1 MANRKKAGKKKQKN
15 KANTSRLGDHVDR
28 AANTDEGDKA
38 TTDKATT
45 GQTAGE
51 QNRKSPVYIDVTP
64 KKAADSNARQ
74 KFWDNAWV
82 RYQRK
87 RIAAKFGGIK
97 KPRTAKFGSLKESQ
111 TARSGSLKKP
121 LTVQSGSL
129 KNRLAGV
136 KWDRRMILS
145 AVSALAVLIAVC
157 GLLFTFLEY
166 RKSDRIYGKAEADYV
181 TVFDKAELAQGQA
194 SGANGNGNGDNGM
207 DGGGTNTGSTDGS
220 TGAAGNADG
229 SAGTEGTQKAWYEQI
244 SVDLEG
250 LQAAYPDVA
259 GWLYFENESI
269 SYPVL
274 YSGDN
279 EKYLRTA
286 YTGKTANA
294 GAIFLDG
301 ENTRD
306 FSDPHT
312 LIYGHNMKNLSMFG
326 RLRYYRTDRDYYEGH
341 KYFQIFT
348 GGYIYRYEIFAYGQ
362 VSADDSIY
370 YVYGADPGNDKLRA
384 LLKELKGMAP
394 QGSSAE
400 PGVNDHLITLST
412 CTGDGDVRMIV
423 SAVRVD
429 EHRR

>member
-1 MANRKKAGKKKQKN
+1 MADRKKMEKKTDRNTKPLSENLWIKYQK
-15 KANTSRLGDHVDR
+15 
-28 AANTDEGDKA
+28 
-38 TTDKATT
+38 
-45 GQTAGE
+45 
-51 QNRKSPVYIDVTP
+51 
-64 KKAADSNARQ
+64 
-74 KFWDNAWV
+74 
-82 RYQRK
+82 K
-87 RIAAKFGGIK
+87 RIKAW
-97 KPRTAKFGSLKESQ
+97 FGSLKN
-111 TARSGSLKKP
+111 G
-121 LTVQSGSL
+121 
-129 KNRLAGV
+129 
-136 KWDRRMILS
+136 KWDRRKILS
-145 AVSALAVLIAVC
+145 VVSVLIVLIAVC
-157 GLLFTFLEY
+157 GMLFTFLEY
-166 RKSDRIYGKAEADYV
+166 RKSDRIYGKAEEQYV
-181 TVFDKAELAQGQA
+181 TAYDRSELARGQ
-194 SGANGNGNGDNGM
+194 SHGSDNGEN
-207 DGGGTNTGSTDGS
+207 G
-220 TGAAGNADG
+220 ADG
-229 SAGTEGTQKAWYEQI
+229 SGTGNIGRNTDTGTGADGNAADGTVGTGEIQKAWYEQI

-259 GWLYFENESI
+259 GWIYFENESI

-326 RLRYYRTDRDYYEGH
+326 RLRYYRTDKDYYEGH

-429 EHRR
+429 ERRR

>member
-1 MANRKKAGKKKQKN
+1 M
-15 KANTSRLGDHVDR
+15 LYH
-28 AANTDEGDKA
+28 
-38 TTDKATT
+38 
-45 GQTAGE
+45 
-51 QNRKSPVYIDVTP
+51 PV
-64 KKAADSNARQ
+64 
-74 KFWDNAWV
+74 
-82 RYQRK
+82 
-87 RIAAKFGGIK
+87 
-97 KPRTAKFGSLKESQ
+97 
-111 TARSGSLKKP
+111 
-121 LTVQSGSL
+121 
-129 KNRLAGV
+129 
-136 KWDRRMILS
+136 
-145 AVSALAVLIAVC
+145 
-157 GLLFTFLEY
+157 
-166 RKSDRIYGKAEADYV
+166 
-181 TVFDKAELAQGQA
+181 
-194 SGANGNGNGDNGM
+194 
-207 DGGGTNTGSTDGS
+207 
-220 TGAAGNADG
+220 
-229 SAGTEGTQKAWYEQI
+229 TEGTQKAWYEQI

-259 GWLYFENESI
+259 GWIYFENESI

-286 YTGKTANA
+286 YTGKAANA

-326 RLRYYRTDRDYYEGH
+326 RLRYYRTDKDYYEGH